1 MFLFLRRKKFA
12 GVGRGNV
19 FQIIFS
25 LAFANAVPE
34 VYRVKIAVA
43 VYIVSDKKFTVFA
56 VFTVFTFSPFVMGKA
71 RFKVSKF
78 KVSKFKKRI
87 IRPLLM
93 GKTRIG

>member
-1 MFLFLRRKKFA
+1 M
-12 GVGRGNV
+12 
-19 FQIIFS
+19 
-25 LAFANAVPE
+25 PE

-78 KVSKFKKRI
+78 KVSKFKVSKFKKRI

>member
-1 MFLFLRRKKFA
+1 MFLFLRQKIFA

-25 LAFANAVPE
+25 LAFAIAVPE

-56 VFTVFTFSPFVMGKA
+56 VFTVFTFFPFVMGKA
-71 RFKVSKF
+71 RF

>member
-1 MFLFLRRKKFA
+1 M
-12 GVGRGNV
+12 
-19 FQIIFS
+19 
-25 LAFANAVPE
+25 
-34 VYRVKIAVA
+34 KIAVA

-78 KVSKFKKRI
+78 KVSKFKVSKFKKRI

>member
-1 MFLFLRRKKFA
+1 M
-12 GVGRGNV
+12 
-19 FQIIFS
+19 
-25 LAFANAVPE
+25 
-34 VYRVKIAVA
+34 KIAVA

-78 KVSKFKKRI
+78 KVSKFKVSKFKVSKFKKRI